1 MFRVLF
7 SISALRFYC
16 APRWEFDTLT
26 RKRRYLTTR
35 RQVSE
40 SQKRYSAA
48 KRGNV
53 LHKGALGLCCGDGGR
68 DCVEFASRRICEG
81 SEVRLRSRFWQE
93 ITVTAQTDFW
103 STEIRSDPNK
113 VAVQSAANIIYQ
125 EPSRIWVWF
134 YWMFDMTPYTTW
146 HQFRTLALLIRVIA
160 ERLFVVQNDDANN
173 VIQIVAR
180 CCRFTVDSILQRSNA
195 NENKTA
201 KQVKPFSR
209 KASLIF
215 MISNIII
222 FTY

>member
-16 APRWEFDTLT
+16 AEWEFDTLT

-40 SQKRYSAA
+40 SRKRYSAA

-68 DCVEFASRRICEG
+68 DCVECASRRICEG

-103 STEIRSDPNK
+103 SAEIRSDPNK

-125 EPSRIWVWF
+125 HPSWIWVWF

-160 ERLFVVQNDDANN
+160 ERLFVVLHLRTTSEQCDPNSHSLVLPSPAQLHGRQHFFAIKRKREQNSETSET
-173 VIQIVAR
+173 
-180 CCRFTVDSILQRSNA
+180 F
-195 NENKTA
+195 
-201 KQVKPFSR
+201 
-209 KASLIF
+209 
-215 MISNIII
+215 
-222 FTY
+222 